1 MLCCK
6 VYYYYYFYYDFYSYT
21 TTVTTTT
28 TTSRLFSGQVV
39 RAQIGCLLMTVLIDT
54 MMVGSMLLIV
64 GSPGA

>member
-21 TTVTTTT
+21 TTVTTT